1 MLRPWKISLAERV
14 DRRRSIPVY
23 QQIVQAFIHDIQRGR
38 LLPGTFLPS
47 SRELAS
53 TLGVSRKTIVIAY
66 DDLIAQGWLASEG
79 TRGTIVSSSLPELPP
94 QRPPIALPD
103 IAAEDAVPE
112 FAIHSATDPLPA
124 FAESRLTFD
133 DGAPDTRL
141 LSPDVLARAYRAALR
156 QAARA
161 NRLGYGDPRGALV
174 LRQTIANMLTTH
186 RGLVTT
192 ADNICITRGSQM
204 AIFLAARILV
214 RPGET
219 VLVEALSYSPAWQAF
234 RAAGATVVGARL
246 DDNGLDVEDVERLCR
261 RHKVRALYLTPH
273 HQFPTTVALTPE
285 RRLRLLDLAGQ
296 FGFAVIEDDYDHEY
310 HFERQPLL
318 PMASYAPRRTV
329 YIGSMSKLL
338 LPGLR
343 IGYVAAAP
351 DVIRLL
357 ANETVIIDR
366 QGNAPTELA
375 VAELIQSGELHRH
388 ARKALQVYL
397 GRRNGF
403 AKLLHEN
410 FGGMVDFKVPDGG
423 LAFWLTFRD
432 ADILNA
438 IEQDAPRHGLRFLPS
453 RSFAIAPYE
462 QRGLRLGYASLNA
475 EEAIEA
481 VRRLKQSAGT
491 LRERSVSSGE
501 TQKAAAMR

>member
-1 MLRPWKISLAERV
+1 VLRPWKISLAERV

-23 QQIVQAFIHDIQRGR
+23 QQIVQALIHDIQRGR

-53 TLGVSRKTIVIAY
+53 TLGVNRKTIVIAY
-66 DDLIAQGWLASEG
+66 DDLIAQGWLASDG
-79 TRGTIVSSSLPELPP
+79 TRGTIVSSSLPELAPRRSPIP
-94 QRPPIALPD
+94 QPD
-103 IAAEDAVPE
+103 TGPEGASPEFKVRAAAE
-112 FAIHSATDPLPA
+112 PLST
-124 FAESRLTFD
+124 FVENTHLTFD
-133 DGAPDTRL
+133 DGAPDARL
-141 LSPDVLARAYRAALR
+141 LSPDVLSRAYRTALR
-156 QAARA
+156 QAVRG
-161 NRLGYGDPRGALV
+161 NWLGYGDPRGSPI
-174 LRQTIANMLTTH
+174 LRQTIANMLMTH
-186 RGLVTT
+186 RGLVAN

-234 RAAGATVVGARL
+234 RAAGAAVVGAKL

-273 HQFPTTVALTPE
+273 HQFPTTVSLTPQ
-285 RRLRLLDLAGQ
+285 RRLRLLDLASQ
-296 FGFAVIEDDYDHEY
+296 FGFAVIEDDYDHEF
-310 HFERQPLL
+310 HFEQQPLL

-343 IGYVAAAP
+343 IGYVAAAS
-351 DVIRLL
+351 DVIRLM

-366 QGNAPTELA
+366 QGNVPTELA

-397 GRRNGF
+397 GRRNTF
-403 AKLLHEN
+403 AQLLREN
-410 FGGMVDFKVPDGG
+410 FDDIIDFEVPDGG
-423 LAFWLTFRD
+423 LAFWITFRD
-432 ADILNA
+432 ASVLDA
-438 IEQDAPRHGLRFLPS
+438 IEKSVPRGNVRFLPS
-453 RSFAIAPYE
+453 RSFAIPPFD
-462 QRGLRLGYASLNA
+462 QRGLRLGYASLTT
-475 EEAIEA
+475 EEATEAMRRLRQLADGA
-481 VRRLKQSAGT
+481 VRP
-491 LRERSVSSGE
+491 E
-501 TQKAAAMR
+501 TAKRR

>member
-1 MLRPWKISLAERV
+1 VLRPWKISLAERV

-23 QQIVQAFIHDIQRGR
+23 QQIVQALIHDIQRGR

-53 TLGVSRKTIVIAY
+53 TLGVNRKTIVIAY
-66 DDLIAQGWLASEG
+66 DDLIAQGWLASDG
-79 TRGTIVSSSLPELPP
+79 TRGTIVSSSLPELAP
-94 QRPPIALPD
+94 RRSPILQPD
-103 IAAEDAVPE
+103 IGPESAAPE
-112 FAIHSATDPLPA
+112 FKVRAAVEPLST
-124 FAESRLTFD
+124 FVDNTHLTFD
-133 DGAPDTRL
+133 DGAPDARL
-141 LSPDVLARAYRAALR
+141 LSPDVLSRAYRTALR
-156 QAARA
+156 QAVRG
-161 NRLGYGDPRGALV
+161 NWLGYGDPRGSPI
-174 LRQTIANMLTTH
+174 LRETIANMLMTH
-186 RGLVTT
+186 RGLVAN

-234 RAAGATVVGARL
+234 RAAGASVVGAKL

-273 HQFPTTVALTPE
+273 HQFPTTVSLTPQ
-285 RRLRLLDLAGQ
+285 RRLRLLDLASQ
-296 FGFAVIEDDYDHEY
+296 FGFAVIEDDYDHEF
-310 HFERQPLL
+310 HFEQQPLL

-343 IGYVAAAP
+343 IGYVAAAS
-351 DVIRLL
+351 DVIRLM

-366 QGNAPTELA
+366 QGNVPTELA

-397 GRRNGF
+397 GRRNTF
-403 AKLLHEN
+403 AQLLREN
-410 FGGMVDFKVPDGG
+410 FDDIIDFKVPDGG
-423 LAFWLTFRD
+423 LAYWITFRD
-432 ADILNA
+432 SSVLDA
-438 IEQDAPRHGLRFLPS
+438 IEKGVPNSSIRFLPS
-453 RSFAIAPYE
+453 KSFAIAPYE
-462 QRGLRLGYASLNA
+462 HRGLRLGYASLNPDEA
-475 EEAIEA
+475 TEAI
-481 VRRLKQSAGT
+481 RRLRQLADNAARPKSAKPQRT
-491 LRERSVSSGE
+491 Y
-501 TQKAAAMR
+501 

>member
-1 MLRPWKISLAERV
+1 VLRPWKISLAERI
-14 DRRRSIPVY
+14 DRRRGIPVY
-23 QQIVQAFIHDIQRGR
+23 QQIIEAFIHDIQRGR
-38 LLPGTFLPS
+38 LVPGTFLPS

-53 TLGVSRKTIVIAY
+53 TLGVNRKTIVIAY
-66 DDLIAQGWLASEG
+66 DDLIAQGWLASAG
-79 TRGTIVSSSLPELPP
+79 TRGTIVSSSLPELPL
-94 QRPPIALPD
+94 QPPSIAFPD
-103 IAAEDAVPE
+103 IVTEDAVPE
-112 FAIHSATDPLPA
+112 FPIHAAADPLPA
-124 FAESRLTFD
+124 FSETRLTFD

-161 NRLGYGDPRGALV
+161 SWLGYGDPSGSLV
-174 LRQTIANMLTTH
+174 LRETVANMLTTH

-204 AIFLAARILV
+204 AIFLVARILL

-234 RAAGATVVGARL
+234 RAAGASVVGAKL
-246 DDNGLDVEDVERLCR
+246 DHEGLDVDDVERLCR

-273 HQFPTTVALTPE
+273 HQFPTTVSLTPQ

-318 PMASYAPRRTV
+318 PIASYAPRRTV
-329 YIGSMSKLL
+329 YVGSMSKLL

-343 IGYVAAAP
+343 IGYVAAVP

-366 QGNAPTELA
+366 QGNVPTELA

-388 ARKALQVYL
+388 ARKALQTYL
-397 GRRNGF
+397 RRRNAF
-403 AKLLHEN
+403 AQLLREC
-410 FGGMVDFKVPDGG
+410 FGDMIDFKVPEGG

-432 ADILNA
+432 STVLDA
-438 IEQDAPRHGLRFLPS
+438 IEDGAPRHGVRFLPS
-453 RSFAIAPYE
+453 RSFAIAPYQ
-462 QRGLRLGYASLNA
+462 QRGLRLGYASLDAA
-475 EEAIEA
+475 EVLEA
-481 VRRLKQSAGT
+481 VRRLRRSAD
-491 LRERSVSSGE
+491 SVARPKMLHHS
-501 TQKAAAMR
+501 